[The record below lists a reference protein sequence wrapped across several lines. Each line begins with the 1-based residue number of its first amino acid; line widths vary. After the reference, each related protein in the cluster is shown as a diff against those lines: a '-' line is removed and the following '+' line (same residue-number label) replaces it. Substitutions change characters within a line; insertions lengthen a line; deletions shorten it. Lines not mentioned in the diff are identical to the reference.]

1 MYEFFEHTADVGLRA
16 QAPSF
21 DELLVEAARGL
32 FATIIDHPK
41 AVTAREHV
49 DVRVQGSDRAY
60 LLVDWLAEL
69 LHLFQSR
76 GLVLG
81 EFVVHC
87 DESGLRAKVGGEPL
101 DPDRHGS
108 AHEVKA
114 VTYHRLRVERS
125 ESGWLA
131 EVILDL

>member
-1 MYEFFEHTADVGLRA
+1 MFEFFEHTADVGLRA
-16 QAPSF
+16 QASSF

-32 FATIIDHPK
+32 FATLIDHPN
-41 AVTAREHV
+41 AVVAHERAE
-49 DVRVQGSDRAY
+49 VRVQGSDRAY

-81 EFVVHC
+81 EFRVHC
-87 DESGLRAKVGGEPL
+87 DEGGLRAQVGGEPI
-101 DPDRHGS
+101 DPGRHGS

-114 VTYHRLRVERS
+114 VTYHSIKVEQS
-125 ESGWLA
+125 KSGWLA
-131 EVILDL
+131 EMILDI